1 MFRFNGAKL
10 RQLLII
16 ACFFITFTLAA
27 CIMGLVNTNGK
38 ITLPPPDFHKR
49 CLLYMTLDGGVYS
62 YNNSYCLFPIIGG
75 AVLAFF
81 SLLFLIYWVF
91 NLFRRREFVPKPV
104 SWIMIVLSFMLA
116 CLAFAICAEI
126 GIGLNKACN
135 LLGDQQNHCHH
146 TSPFN
151 ALWGAEISAGIAG
164 GFYLVICLLE
174 LFQLRARRNKLPAAT
189 VDTINRTTVVPHRIG
204 TTTITT
210 ATGPTVGHG
219 SNKVYTHPVIAQ
231 KSEYTEPEMTHPQQ
245 QQTYYVPP
253 PPPQPAQ
260 PRVHTININDQNA
273 QT

>member
-146 TSPFN
+146 TAPFN
-151 ALWGAEISAGIAG
+151 GKD
-164 GFYLVICLLE
+164 
-174 LFQLRARRNKLPAAT
+174 LFQLRSRRNKLPVAT
-189 VDTINRTTVVPHRIG
+189 VDTINRTTVVPHRAG

-219 SNKVYTHPVIAQ
+219 SNKVYTHPVIPQ
-231 KSEYTEPEMTHPQQ
+231 KSEYTEPEMTRPQQ